1 MSDSNNKLGDL
12 IESTRQDALAQ
23 KAKADEY
30 LKKPATQP
38 RGKQVLTAVLMAVFA
53 AVLFTQYPR
62 FTAPYAWPDTATNPG
77 ATEGELVT
85 VVGLIEAY
93 RISNGQYPAALS
105 QVVMPEGL
113 AALVADSVLLY
124 RPGEQAFT
132 LDWTLPHWH
141 ATYDSLSGKVSVV
154 PVGKH

>member
-30 LKKPATQP
+30 SNKPASQP

-53 AVLFTQYPR
+53 VLLFIQYPR
-62 FTAPYAWPDTATNPG
+62 FTEPYTWPDPATNPG
-77 ATEGELVT
+77 ATEGELAA

-93 RISNGQYPAALS
+93 RMSNGQYPAELS

-124 RPGEQAFT
+124 RPVEQAFT

-141 ATYDSLSGKVSVV
+141 ATYDSLSEKVSVE
-154 PVGKH
+154 PVGRH

>member
-23 KAKADEY
+23 QAKADEY
-30 LKKPATQP
+30 LNRPATQP

-53 AVLFTQYPR
+53 VLLLIQYPR
-62 FTAPYAWPDTATNPG
+62 FSEPYTWPDPATNPG
-77 ATEGELVT
+77 ATEGDLIA

-93 RISNGQYPAALS
+93 RMSNGQYPAELS

-141 ATYDSLSGKVSVV
+141 ATYDSLSEKVSVE